1 MSSHIV
7 ALPLEVG
14 TSASRAS
21 DRMQSQGVQD
31 AIIDFTVSN
40 LAGSPEFD
48 LHLEVLGNGGEWVL
62 YWTDSRSIDSDG
74 HNIYTLGRASDGQR
88 NIKGSV
94 SMPVPFAW
102 RIVITY
108 SGTGTADTEIGVDLL
123 T

>member
-31 AIIDFTVSN
+31 AIIDFSMLNKV
-40 LAGSPEFD
+40 GSPQF
-48 LHLEVLGNGGEWVL
+48 LFQLEVLGNGGEWVL
-62 YWTDSRSIDSDG
+62 YWKHRNVTSNG
-74 HNIYTLGRASDGQR
+74 HYIFTLGRASDGQR
-88 NIKGSV
+88 NIASSV
-94 SMPVPFAW
+94 AQPVPFAW
-102 RIVITY
+102 RAVIVY
-108 SGTGTADTEIGVDLL
+108 SGSGTADTEIGVDLL